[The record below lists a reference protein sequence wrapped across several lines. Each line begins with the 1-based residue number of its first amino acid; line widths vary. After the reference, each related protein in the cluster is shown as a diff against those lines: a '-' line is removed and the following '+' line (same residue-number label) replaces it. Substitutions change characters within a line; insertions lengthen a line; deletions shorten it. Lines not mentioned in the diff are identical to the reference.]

1 MSRSTEAIKG
11 VQRAID
17 RAREDLGLGRRDDA
31 LACLEMGR
39 RALDEAI
46 EAMRTEIGGA
56 APAGANAPLIFGARR

>member
-1 MSRSTEAIKG
+1 MNRSSDAING
-11 VQRAID
+11 VQRALD
-17 RAREDLGLGRRDDA
+17 RARQDLGLGRRDDA

-46 EAMRTEIGGA
+46 EAMRVEIGGV